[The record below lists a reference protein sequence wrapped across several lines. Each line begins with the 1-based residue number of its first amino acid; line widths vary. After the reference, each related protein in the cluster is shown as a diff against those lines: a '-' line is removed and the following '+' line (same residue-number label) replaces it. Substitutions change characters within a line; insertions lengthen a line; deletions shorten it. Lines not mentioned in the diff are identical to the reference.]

1 MSGTGRTIY
10 ARWPGVFT
18 VVAFAAAGAQLPIQP
33 PLPSL
38 AHATVA
44 LPTFTDIT
52 RQAGLNMKIID
63 GDETTEYLTDV
74 NGEGACF
81 LDYNNDGYQDIFLVN
96 GSSRKSEAT
105 GQLPHDYLLRN
116 NGDGTFTDVTAQ
128 AHLGDTG
135 WHSGCA
141 VGDYNNDGFPDLYVT
156 SFGPN
161 KLYRNNGD
169 GTFSDIAEA
178 AGVADPH
185 WGFPKWSMG
194 AAFGDYDNDGRLDLY
209 VANFAHFDPRHL
221 PPKPG
226 DPNACKLKGVPIA
239 CPPDWFE
246 GEQGILY
253 HNNGD
258 GTFTDVTKT
267 AGLTRTDLG
276 RGFGVVFGDFGN
288 DGRQDIYQVNDSG
301 PNFFYINNGNRTF
314 KEASFESGL
323 SVDGNGNPMG
333 TMGVAVGDY
342 NNDGLMDIFVATWID
357 QTHALF
363 ENKGSYTFDD
373 VTQLTSLS
381 QIGYDYCAWGAKFF
395 DFDNDGWLDLWVTF
409 GHTDPQV
416 EKVHPQDTWAE
427 PNYMLRNVLGKKF
440 VDVSEVTGLRKLK
453 SYSGRGTAFADID
466 NDGDTDVLVINKND
480 VPTLLRNDGGN
491 RNNWLTIRAEGVK
504 SNRSGIGA
512 RIVVTAAGLR
522 RIFDVRGS
530 ESYLSGNDLRVQIG
544 MADLRKAD
552 LIEIHWPSGQVDRY
566 KDVPVNRFYWARER
580 SWLKPDPLVT
590 SRDSRSQQ
598 ENPVHGVAL
607 R

>member
-1 MSGTGRTIY
+1 MNEPRKIFHT
-10 ARWPGVFT
+10 RWPYLSAVGVLI
-18 VVAFAAAGAQLPIQP
+18 AIAAQTLVPTAD
-33 PLPSL
+33 PSL
-38 AHATVA
+38 ANAT
-44 LPTFTDIT
+44 LPLPVFTDIT
-52 RQAGLNMKIID
+52 QQAGLNMKIID
-63 GDETTEYLTDV
+63 GDEMTEYLTDV

-96 GSSRKSEAT
+96 GSSRKAEAT
-105 GQLPHDYLLRN
+105 GHLPHDYLLRN
-116 NGDGTFTDVTAQ
+116 NGDGTFTDVTSQ

-141 VGDYNNDGFPDLYVT
+141 VGDYNNDGFADIYVT

-169 GTFSDIAEA
+169 GTFSEVAEVS
-178 AGVADPH
+178 GVADPR
-185 WGFPKWSMG
+185 WKFPKWSMG

-209 VANFAHFDPRHL
+209 VANFAEFDPRHL

-226 DPNACKLKGVPIA
+226 DLNACKLKGVPIA
-239 CPPDWFE
+239 CPPDFFQ

-258 GTFTDVTKT
+258 GTFTDVTKA

-301 PNFFYINNGNRTF
+301 PNFFYINNGNGTF
-314 KEASFESGL
+314 KDASFESGL

-333 TMGVAVGDY
+333 TMGVAVGDF
-342 NNDGLMDIFVATWID
+342 NNDGLMDIFAATWID

-373 VTQLTSLS
+373 VTQTMGLS
-381 QIGYDYCAWGAKFF
+381 PIGYDYCAWGTKFF
-395 DFDNDGWLDLWVTF
+395 DFDNDGWLDLWITF

-416 EKVHPQDTWAE
+416 EKAHPEDTWAE
-427 PNYMLRNVLGKKF
+427 PNYMLRNMLGKRF
-440 VDVSEVTGLRKLK
+440 LDVSDAAGLRRLK
-453 SYSGRGTAFADID
+453 PHSGRGAAFADID

-504 SNRSGIGA
+504 SNRSGMGA
-512 RIVVTAAGLR
+512 RVAVTAGGVR
-522 RIFDVRGS
+522 RVFDVRGS
-530 ESYLSGNDLRVQIG
+530 ESYLSGDDLRVQVG
-544 MADLRKAD
+544 MAGLKKAD
-552 LIEIHWPSGQVDRY
+552 LIEIRWPSGQVDRFT
-566 KDVPVNRFYWARER
+566 DVPVDTFYLAREGN
-580 SWLKPDPLVT
+580 WLRPDPLIAA
-590 SRDSRSQQ
+590 RKGQA
-598 ENPVHGVAL
+598 H
-607 R
+607 